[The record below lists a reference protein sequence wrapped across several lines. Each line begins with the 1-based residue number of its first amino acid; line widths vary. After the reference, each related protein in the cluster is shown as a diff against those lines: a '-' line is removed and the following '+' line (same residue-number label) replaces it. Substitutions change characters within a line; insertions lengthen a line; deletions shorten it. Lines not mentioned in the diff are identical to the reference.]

1 MTEIIL
7 ARHGQTD
14 WNLAEVFR
22 GRTDIPLNST
32 GIKQAE
38 LLSEYLSGVKIDAV
52 YSSPLKRALA
62 TAEAINRT
70 HKLKIETSL
79 GLLDLNYG
87 KWEGISNKEVM
98 DKYKEL
104 YEKWTNHPEEVTM
117 PEGESLDD
125 VKNRAMA
132 VIEDI
137 IERCVG
143 VVVLVSHRVVNKVLI
158 CALLGL
164 DNSHFWKIKQDTC
177 GITRFTY
184 NNGRFILTRHNDTSY
199 LEPTDQ
205 TLLSDF

>member
-22 GRTDIPLNST
+22 GRIDVPLNST

-38 LLSEYLSGVKIDAV
+38 LLSEYLSGVKIDAI

-62 TAEAINRT
+62 TAEAINHN
-70 HKLKIETSL
+70 HKLKIEISP
-79 GLLDLNYG
+79 GLNDLDYG
-87 KWEGISNKEVM
+87 KWEGIPNREVVENN
-98 DKYKEL
+98 KEL
-104 YEKWTNHPEEVTM
+104 YKKWTDHPEQVIM

-125 VKNRAMA
+125 VKIRAMA
-132 VIEDI
+132 VVNNI
-137 IERCVG
+137 IDRYAGAVIIA
-143 VVVLVSHRVVNKVLI
+143 SHRVVNKVLI

-164 DNSHFWKIKQDTC
+164 DNSHFWNIKQDTC

-184 NNGRFILTRHNDTSY
+184 KKGRFILTSHNDTHY
-199 LEPTDQ
+199 LKPINQ
-205 TLLSDF
+205 TMLSDF